1 MADSVAV
8 VALGVRIS
16 TSIQQKESALN
27 IDHQSKSS
35 QQLPAISL
43 FFYLRRSPGFT
54 RVEAITSLRPLDADV
69 ESLKVLSIELLLGV
83 LSRLVRL
90 VLDKCVR
97 SLKTDRVKIY

>member
-16 TSIQQKESALN
+16 TW
-27 IDHQSKSS
+27 
-35 QQLPAISL
+35 
-43 FFYLRRSPGFT
+43 RSPGFT

-97 SLKTDRVKIY
+97 SIADISLDVALTVLLEHVFELIKLHML